1 MQKKWTFWL
10 ATTSWVAPTCWVTR
24 MWAQMLIVFAIAEGG
39 MAFCTASLQPHLPK
53 LLLSPCC
60 SRRISDSLFAGR
72 GDGGEED
79 RKMKGEETLR
89 SW

>member
-1 MQKKWTFWL
+1 M

-24 MWAQMLIVFAIAEGG
+24 IWPQMLIVFAIAEGG
-39 MAFCTASLQPHLPK
+39 MAFCTVSLQPHLPK
-53 LLLSPCC
+53 LLLSSCC

-72 GDGGEED
+72 DGGEED

-89 SW
+89 S